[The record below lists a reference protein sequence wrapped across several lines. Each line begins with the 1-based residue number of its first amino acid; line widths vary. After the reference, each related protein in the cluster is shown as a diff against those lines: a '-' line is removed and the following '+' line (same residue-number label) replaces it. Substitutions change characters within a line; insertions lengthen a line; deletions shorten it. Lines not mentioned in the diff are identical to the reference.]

1 LFNEFG
7 FTAWDDIQK
16 LLKADTGKEV
26 SSTTYRLV
34 KNRGFLLLDSI
45 KNNINSE
52 YLITEDAIIID
63 SPIKLTIERVTS
75 ITEKSKNILYA
86 DMEKLNFPLVLR
98 NWIEGDYF
106 YPIGM
111 SGKKKMSKY
120 LKDEK
125 LSKIAKENQWL
136 LCSNDTIVWV
146 IGRRADDRFKV
157 QQDTKDIIKITW
169 HI

>member
-1 LFNEFG
+1 
-7 FTAWDDIQK
+7 
-16 LLKADTGKEV
+16 
-26 SSTTYRLV
+26 
-34 KNRGFLLLDSI
+34 
-45 KNNINSE
+45 
-52 YLITEDAIIID
+52 
-63 SPIKLTIERVTS
+63 
-75 ITEKSKNILYA
+75 
-86 DMEKLNFPLVLR
+86 MEKLNFPLVLR